1 MTAYADIGVNLLN
14 HQFTEDREAIL
25 LRAKVAG
32 VDKIL
37 ITATDIATSKAAL
50 TACQRGFCYATAGV
64 HPHDA
69 GAVDRDWMT
78 ELESIIEDE
87 RVCAVGETGLDFNR
101 NFSPVEDQMVCFDAQ
116 IKLACKI
123 QKPLFIHDRESG
135 GEVLRMLNGYAHHL
149 PKVVIHCFTG
159 TEKDLADYLSA
170 GFYIG
175 ITGWVTE
182 KKRGASLR
190 GLVPS
195 IPLARLMVETD
206 APFLRP
212 HNIDP
217 LITKKTTKTAPKLP
231 KTRRNEPA
239 LLPYVVAALAEL
251 RGESITEIADAT
263 RANAIACFGLAD

>member
-1 MTAYADIGVNLLN
+1 MIAYADIGVNLL
-14 HQFTEDREAIL
+14 HPQFADDREAIL
-25 LRAKVAG
+25 NRAKQTG

-50 TACQRGFCYATAGV
+50 NACQPGFCYATAGV

-69 GAVDRDWMT
+69 GAVAGDWMT
-78 ELESIIEDE
+78 DLENISGDD

-101 NFSPVEDQMVCFDAQ
+101 NFSPVEDQITCFDAQ
-116 IKLACKI
+116 INLACKI
-123 QKPLFIHDRESG
+123 QKPLFVHDRESD
-135 GEVLRMLNGYAHHL
+135 GEVLRILSAYTDRL

-159 TEKDLADYLSA
+159 TENDLADYLSA

-182 KKRGASLR
+182 KKRGAPLR
-190 GLVPS
+190 AMVPS
-195 IPLARLMVETD
+195 IPLAQLMVETD

-212 HNIDP
+212 HNIVPANSNDA
-217 LITKKTTKTAPKLP
+217 TAVP

-239 LLPYVVAALAEL
+239 LLPNVVASLAEL
-251 RGESITEIADAT
+251 RDESATEIAHAT
-263 RANAIACFGLAD
+263 RANAIACFDLAD